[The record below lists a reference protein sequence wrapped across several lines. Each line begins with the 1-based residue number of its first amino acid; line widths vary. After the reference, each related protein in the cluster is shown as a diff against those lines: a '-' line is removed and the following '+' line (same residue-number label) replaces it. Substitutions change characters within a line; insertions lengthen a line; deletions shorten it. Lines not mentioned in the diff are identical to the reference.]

1 MRPKSQVTALKPTQK
16 SKKLQLVLS
25 YLVVSEIHAG
35 TKVYNQ
41 EGKHNAS
48 FEAYY
53 LIVNSFFKADKFPFN
68 DPDFKSI
75 FDVREYSHD
84 QLMSST
90 STSKLLP
97 NGVWEKGME
106 QRKFQ
111 TKYIAEHG
119 SRIRQMFM
127 LKNVPSASAEDENDE
142 DKDAISIAED
152 DINPKDMVIEIPSGT
167 TLEDLLGKLR
177 LSIYQAEHSANVAVQ
192 KAGGIKTVQTLEDD
206 GGSDVAAQGQIAT
219 EVKDDIPSEVPAGH
233 VDTNWI
239 ILMLLFFKADKAEQ
253 SKCQFLLT
261 LLSYVTPGGQKGLG
275 THDISNA
282 STTHNISN
290 ASTTRNIYY
299 SP

>member
-1 MRPKSQVTALKPTQK
+1 MPPKSQVTALKPTQK

-35 TKVYNQ
+35 AKVYNQ
-41 EGKHNAS
+41 KGKHNAS
-48 FEAYY
+48 FEAYN
-53 LIVNSFFKADKFPFN
+53 LIVTSFFKADKFPFN

-106 QRKFQ
+106 QRKLL
-111 TKYIAEHG
+111 TKYIAEHA
-119 SRIRQMFM
+119 SLIKQIFV
-127 LKNVPSASAEDENDE
+127 LKNVPSASANNENDE
-142 DKDAISIAED
+142 DEDAISIAD

-167 TLEDLLGKLR
+167 TLEDLLGNLC

-206 GGSDVAAQGQIAT
+206 GGSDLAAQGKIAT

-261 LLSYVTPGGQKGLG
+261 LLSYVTPGGQKVLG
-275 THDISNA
+275 I
-282 STTHNISN
+282 
-290 ASTTRNIYY
+290 
-299 SP
+299 